1 MTIRFN
7 NNFGKEIARRYDAR
21 TERTQYGNVLRTLR
35 RTIARVAREGEDVA
49 SGICFR
55 DRFEST
61 NRFELGN
68 GALCAAA
75 RRVSDDCRR
84 SQDLRAQFDAERII
98 LKNTQILTK
107 TCLTVSQNWSITNSV
122 ESDGVRLIFLTARG
136 GAAFLTVRDAVVGRF
151 FLPLLSVESV
161 GRSPEFPMSQAAPKE
176 RVRRRRVE
184 PLREE
189 EYRRNFET
197 IVDLCRVALAVQE
210 QMLLADFERRAIFR
224 ETTRL
229 IRERLERLRQRQ
241 LEDARDKPKATRFTA
256 SRKRRADKINERTQR
271 KEKRK

>member
-75 RRVSDDCRR
+75 RRVSDDCQR
-84 SQDLRAQFDAERII
+84 SQNLRAQFDAERII
-98 LKNTQILTK
+98 LKITQILAK
-107 TCLTVSQNWSITNSV
+107 ICLTVSQNWSITNSV
-122 ESDGVRLIFLTARG
+122 ESDGVRLNFLTARG
-136 GAAFLTVRDAVVGRF
+136 GAAFSTVRDAVVGRF
-151 FLPLLSVESV
+151 FLPSLSVESV
-161 GRSPEFPMSQAAPKE
+161 GRSPEFSMSQAAPKE

-184 PLREE
+184 PLYEE
-189 EYRRNFET
+189 EYRRNFAVLVELCCAA
-197 IVDLCRVALAVQE
+197 IDLHDNKR
-210 QMLLADFERRAIFR
+210 LADFERKEIFR
-224 ETTRL
+224 LTARL
-229 IRERLERLRQRQ
+229 AFERLERLLARQAESDEVYGVPQ
-241 LEDARDKPKATRFTA
+241 A
-256 SRKRRADKINERTQR
+256 SSR
-271 KEKRK
+271 

>member
-7 NNFGKEIARRYDAR
+7 NNFGKEILRRYDAR
-21 TERTQYGNVLRTLR
+21 TESPQYGNLLRSLR
-35 RTIARVAREGEDVA
+35 RSPKGTAAQSQINGRASRRIGRRFVQYNIFLGGVANVSGRRLIAEY
-49 SGICFR
+49 
-55 DRFEST
+55 RF
-61 NRFELGN
+61 N
-68 GALCAAA
+68 
-75 RRVSDDCRR
+75 
-84 SQDLRAQFDAERII
+84 AQFEGCFQTLSERI
-98 LKNTQILTK
+98 KFYKTQNSPLDFCFEFCKI
-107 TCLTVSQNWSITNSV
+107 NSV
-122 ESDGVRLIFLTARG
+122 ESDGVRLIFLTARD

-151 FLPLLSVESV
+151 FLPFLSVESV

-241 LEDARDKPKATRFTA
+241 LEDARDWPSDEVCGVPQA
-256 SRKRRADKINERTQR
+256 SSR
-271 KEKRK
+271 